1 MIADNWFWHDDV
13 DMNDIDWC
21 RLDPWKDCWRVAS
34 SEHTRLNIED
44 DWNHQHRLI
53 GACDANDAVDGA
65 SIYHCSGTS
74 SLNVM
79 RTHELEP
86 EIVRKKNI
94 VDVKCPIFK
103 LVTIPCTNVNVPEEI
118 N

>member
-1 MIADNWFWHDDV
+1 MKTIRIN
-13 DMNDIDWC
+13 
-21 RLDPWKDCWRVAS
+21 
-34 SEHTRLNIED
+34 
-44 DWNHQHRLI
+44 QHRRI
-53 GACDANDAVDGA
+53 DACDDNDAEDGA

-94 VDVKCPIFK
+94 VDIKCPIFK